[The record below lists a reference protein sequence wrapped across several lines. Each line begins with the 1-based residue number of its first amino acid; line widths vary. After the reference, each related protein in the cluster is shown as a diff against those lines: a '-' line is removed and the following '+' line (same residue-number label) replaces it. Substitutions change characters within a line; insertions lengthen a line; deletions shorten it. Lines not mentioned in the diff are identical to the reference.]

1 MRGGGIVERKNLNDF
16 RTEDPTFIRPT
27 EIFDSPEKSFDNRM
41 MICYLDESSHGNMPL
56 YSTPSRETSASG
68 RLLYRLI
75 RCNRYRLHKLNSD
88 GDDCCQFTAR
98 HPIIMS
104 LRVHT
109 PPLRTTFQ
117 LLLFTVG
124 RTREQRP
131 LHTRIDQFPRSVIA
145 PESECSF
152 LKNVRYESA
161 HSLAMGKDGKDDQ
174 KLQPP

>member
-1 MRGGGIVERKNLNDF
+1 
-16 RTEDPTFIRPT
+16 
-27 EIFDSPEKSFDNRM
+27 
-41 MICYLDESSHGNMPL
+41 
-56 YSTPSRETSASG
+56 
-68 RLLYRLI
+68 
-75 RCNRYRLHKLNSD
+75 
-88 GDDCCQFTAR
+88 
-98 HPIIMS
+98 MS